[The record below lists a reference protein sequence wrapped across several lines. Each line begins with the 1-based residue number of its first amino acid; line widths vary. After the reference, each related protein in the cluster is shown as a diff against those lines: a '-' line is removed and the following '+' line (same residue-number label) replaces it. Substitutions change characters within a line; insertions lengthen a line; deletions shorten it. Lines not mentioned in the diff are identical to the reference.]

1 MDGKRRGRH
10 GDLDGPVSVV
20 VIPSEARDPHA
31 AGRGPYV
38 GSLRIP
44 RLTARGDMTAG
55 NV

>member
-20 VIPSEARDPHA
+20 VIPIEARDPHG
-31 AGRGPYV
+31 AGRGPSV
-38 GSLRIP
+38 GLLRIP
-44 RLTARGDMTAG
+44 GLTGRDDMTAG